1 VRQSKF
7 GRGDNMV
14 KQIDI
19 ATRKQTEFT
28 NVTSQIQNIVSQSGI
43 KEGICY
49 IYMPHTTAAV
59 TINEDAD
66 PNVVKDITNELDKI
80 VPYQDGYLHS
90 EGNSAAHIKASIIG
104 PSETVL
110 IENGQLMLGTWQ
122 GIFFCE
128 FDGPRQRRMFVKVVE
143 C

>member
-1 VRQSKF
+1 
-7 GRGDNMV
+7 MV

>member
-1 VRQSKF
+1 
-7 GRGDNMV
+7 MV

-49 IYMPHTTAAV
+49 IYMPHPTAAV